1 VQATSFYE
9 LITGTVCRTN
19 QPFGMFRQVI
29 GKSGILKVVFFRNV
43 DFSIGY
49 NQLHDGVE
57 TMQFV
62 LWINAVE

>member
-19 QPFGMFRQVI
+19 QPFGKFRQ
-29 GKSGILKVVFFRNV
+29 GHLQNGLLKVIFFRNV

-49 NQLHDGVE
+49 NELHDDLE

-62 LWINAVE
+62 DKCS